1 MEINKG
7 KGSLSKINVIKST
20 IYHLHYRNGA
30 GRSCA
35 KTGFECGP
43 CKEGFEEL
51 PQANKQVSE
60 RCVPVK
66 TSPSP
71 TLKEVTPSSTEAT
84 KPGK

>member
-1 MEINKG
+1 MFLN
-7 KGSLSKINVIKST
+7 
-20 IYHLHYRNGA
+20 YRDGT

-43 CKEGFEEL
+43 CKKGYEEL

-66 TSPSP
+66 SFSLTTLKKDTATSP
-71 TLKEVTPSSTEAT
+71 T
-84 KPGK
+84 GR

>member
-1 MEINKG
+1 MF
-7 KGSLSKINVIKST
+7 SLYLKFLN
-20 IYHLHYRNGA
+20 YRDGT

-43 CKEGFEEL
+43 CKKGYKEL

-60 RCVPVK
+60 RCVPDK
-66 TSPSP
+66 AITPA
-71 TLKEVTPSSTEAT
+71 TLEKVIPSSTEAT